1 MRSNGKYFIERGE
14 FGKPINITNSAF
26 EVLPKLCDVST
37 SGKTFAA
44 GTPGAQIVQI
54 KRMSPTDPD
63 ILMTT
68 SYPTLTDA
76 VVCRVFTLKHK
87 WACVNGVGS
96 GDESGDVGMSYML
109 DGDGPTPQSSNDDA
123 FDMDAACGAGC
134 YTCVA

>member
-1 MRSNGKYFIERGE
+1 MAKTGKQELGIAVSGDKYFEIHVRANGKYFIERGE

-87 WACVNGVGS
+87 WACVNGVGPS
-96 GDESGDVGMSYML
+96 
-109 DGDGPTPQSSNDDA
+109 PSS
-123 FDMDAACGAGC
+123 M
-134 YTCVA
+134 